1 MVFDWTSLRY
11 FCINLDSRPDRWK
24 SVQHQFDFLGV
35 LDNVER
41 VSALMNVE
49 IINPNVSK
57 GASSLIAT
65 NISILHRA
73 LEEHYSYI
81 GIFEDDVYFITK
93 RSPRDTLSAA
103 VCEIP
108 NDFGLLYLGAHFM
121 DPIVKHRQ
129 VSPHLI
135 RLNPEP
141 NPNPSRKHVF
151 VCGTQAIIYSQRA
164 IEYILSLS
172 KDVHCEA
179 PWDVFLSKH
188 LIPKFP
194 CYMVNPA
201 FAFQIEDFSDIEGK
215 VPHRT
220 PLIRKNERHIIRGE
234 FSRNF
239 VARLIAKVFQRN
251 GSSVKE

>member
-1 MVFDWTSLRY
+1 
-11 FCINLDSRPDRWK
+11 
-24 SVQHQFDFLGV
+24 
-35 LDNVER
+35 
-41 VSALMNVE
+41 MNVK
-49 IINPNVSK
+49 IINPDVSK

-65 NISILHRA
+65 NLSILRSA
-73 LEEHYSYI
+73 LEGHHSYI
-81 GIFEDDVYFITK
+81 GIFEDDVYFIIK
-93 RSPRDTLSAA
+93 RNPTSTLSAA
-103 VCEIP
+103 ACEIP
-108 NDFGLLYLGAHFM
+108 NDFGLLYLGAHFL

-141 NPNPSRKHVF
+141 NPNPSREHAF
-151 VCGTQAIIYSQRA
+151 VCGTQAIIFSKSA

-172 KDVHCEA
+172 ESVHYEA
-179 PWDVFLSKH
+179 QWDVFLSKY

-234 FSRNF
+234 FSRNL
-239 VARLIAKVFQRN
+239 VTKLISKVFKKN
-251 GSSVKE
+251 W

>member
-1 MVFDWTSLRY
+1 MVFDWMSLKY

-24 SVQHQFDFLGV
+24 SVQHQFDLMGI
-35 LDNVER
+35 LDKVER

-49 IINPNVSK
+49 IVNPNVSK
-57 GASSLIAT
+57 GATSLIAT
-65 NISILHRA
+65 NISILRRA
-73 LEEHYSYI
+73 LEEHHGYV

-93 RSPRDTLSAA
+93 RNPRDTLSAA
-103 VCEIP
+103 TCEIS
-108 NDFGLLYLGAHFM
+108 NDFGLLYLGAHLM

-141 NPNPSRKHVF
+141 NPDPSRGHVF
-151 VCGTQAIIYSQRA
+151 VCGTQAIIFSRRA
-164 IEYILSLS
+164 IEYILSLPES
-172 KDVHCEA
+172 VHYEA
-179 PWDVFLSKH
+179 QWDIFLSKY
-188 LIPKFP
+188 LIPRFP
-194 CYMVNPA
+194 CYMANPA

-239 VARLIAKVFQRN
+239 FTRLISKIFQN
-251 GSSVKE
+251 N